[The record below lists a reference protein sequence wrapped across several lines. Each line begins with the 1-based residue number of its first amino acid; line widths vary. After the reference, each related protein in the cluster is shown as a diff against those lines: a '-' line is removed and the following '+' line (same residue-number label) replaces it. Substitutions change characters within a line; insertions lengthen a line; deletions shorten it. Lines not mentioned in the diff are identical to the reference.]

1 MILLNLNYQRKKK
14 MTEQEII
21 DADFERVDVT
31 DEESQNGYDYYYYK
45 KCISDEV
52 VLISSDNDESGL
64 DNWYVKNFDWPCVK
78 ITTIEDVR
86 ILEHLMQKWHA

>member
-1 MILLNLNYQRKKK
+1 

-21 DADFERVDVT
+21 DAGFEREDVT
-31 DEESQNGYDYYYYK
+31 HEESQNGYDYYYYK
-45 KCISDEV
+45 KKIGDEV

-78 ITTIEDVR
+78 ITNIKDVR
-86 ILEHLMQKWHA
+86 ILEELMAKWHA

>member
-1 MILLNLNYQRKKK
+1 
-14 MTEQEII
+14 MTEQELI

-45 KCISDEV
+45 KTINHTDDL
-52 VLISSDNDESGL
+52 VLISCDNDESKDG
-64 DNWYVKNFDWPCVK
+64 NWYVKNFDWPCVK
-78 ITTIEDVR
+78 ITAIEDVK

>member
-1 MILLNLNYQRKKK
+1 
-14 MTEQEII
+14 MTEQELI

-45 KCISDEV
+45 KCITEEV
-52 VLISSDNDESGL
+52 VLISSDNDESGS
-64 DNWYVKNFDWPCVK
+64 DDWYVKNFDWPCVK
-78 ITTIEDVR
+78 ITAIEDVR